1 MVTEFAVRIDFRRGD
16 GRCYIS
22 SPDLVGLHLAG
33 LDMNA
38 LRSDL
43 EPVIKDLVYHNLNR
57 VIDKLRFIPSLEEI
71 SEKYHSIQKIEDDS
85 GRTEFCLIQLE
96 AA

>member
-1 MVTEFAVRIDFRRGD
+1 MATEFALRIDFRRGE

-33 LDMNA
+33 PDMDA
-38 LRSDL
+38 LREDL
-43 EPVIKDLVYHNLNR
+43 EPVIKDLVFHNLNR

-71 SEKYHSIQKIEDDS
+71 AEKYHTLQNLDES
-85 GRTEFCLIQLE
+85 GRTEVCLIQLQ

>member
-1 MVTEFAVRIDFRRGD
+1 MATEFAVRIDFRRGD

-33 LDMNA
+33 SDMNA
-38 LRSDL
+38 LRADL
-43 EPVIKDLVYHNLNR
+43 EAVIKDLVYHNLSR

-71 SEKYHSIQKIEDDS
+71 ADKYHTLQSLEDS
-85 GRTEFCLIQLE
+85 GRTEVCLIQLQ